1 MVPAETVSSPAIMR
15 SVVVLP
21 QPDGP
26 SMVKNS
32 VSRTSK
38 LTSSTAARS
47 PAAVVNRLVRLRTMS
62 SRLGTGDPRPGDVAP
77 SLGREQLV
85 ELLEV
90 RRAVARR
97 GERIVGKGFDVFGG
111 GKSRRRRR
119 VGTRGAPLV
128 EVDENGV
135 GRLGADV
142 VEEFFRVVGIWSALD
157 ERVAVIDQRRAV
169 ARIDRFDR
177 VAFVLHDEDVELARE
192 PDRELAL
199 GDV

>member
-38 LTSSTAARS
+38 LTSSTATRS
-47 PAAVVNRLVRLRTMS
+47 PAAVVKRFVRLRTTS
-62 SRLGTGDPRPGDVAP
+62 SRLVTGDPRPGGVAS

-90 RRAVARR
+90 RRAVVRR
-97 GERIVGKGFDVFGG
+97 GERVVRKGLDVHGG
-111 GKSRRRRR
+111 GKPRRWRR
-119 VGTRGAPLV
+119 VGTRGTPLV
-128 EVDENGV
+128 ELDENGV
-135 GRLGADV
+135 GRLGAYV
-142 VEEFFRVVGIWSALD
+142 VEELLRVVGIG
-157 ERVAVIDQRRAV
+157 
-169 ARIDRFDR
+169 
-177 VAFVLHDEDVELARE
+177 
-192 PDRELAL
+192 P
-199 GDV
+199 